1 MAETCNSTMKRT
13 LGEFIRSINLIHIIQ
28 EMKIKCLTY
37 NLLTA
42 WRTI

>member
-1 MAETCNSTMKRT
+1 MKRT
-13 LGEFIRSINLIHIIQ
+13 LGEFIRAIDPTQIVQ